1 MIKRMVH
8 LRTRTG
14 SVRDAYTEAAAGDE
28 TGKGALWT
36 VMHLMVGFGNSIGA
50 RKGERGREWNQ

>member
-1 MIKRMVH
+1 MIKRMGH
-8 LRTRTG
+8 LRTGTG
-14 SVRDAYTEAAAGDE
+14 SVRDAGDE